1 MTPITLS
8 LVVLRSAN
16 IELAAAFYSKLG
28 LVFKLHRHGKGAE
41 HYAAEMPGFVFE
53 LYPLTADG
61 LTTTGSRIGF
71 TVPSIDEVIASL
83 NDYPNAVV
91 SAAKD
96 SEWGRR
102 AVIADPDGHRIELL
116 ERQGSG

>member
-1 MTPITLS
+1 MIPITLS
-8 LVVLRSAN
+8 LVVLRSAD
-16 IELAAAFYSKLG
+16 IARAAAFYSKLG
-28 LVFKLHRHGKGAE
+28 LAFQLHRHGKGAE
-41 HYAAEMPGFVFE
+41 HYAAEMPGCVFE

-61 LTTTGSRIGF
+61 LATLGTRIGL
-71 TVPSIDEVIASL
+71 TVSSVDAAVAAVS
-83 NDYPNAVV
+83 DYPDALI
-91 SAAKD
+91 SSPKD